1 MNIYKNIVYILK
13 ILGNDNLTISL
24 EQLFQIKIMKEE
36 KWKRRERKERKQKDF
51 VPDNR
56 KSISLI
62 SRLALL
68 PGKLK
73 KIRRKNLR

>member
-1 MNIYKNIVYILK
+1 
-13 ILGNDNLTISL
+13 
-24 EQLFQIKIMKEE
+24 MKEE
-36 KWKRRERKERKQKDF
+36 KWERREKKERRLKDF
-51 VPDNR
+51 VSDNR

-62 SRLALL
+62 FRLALL

>member
-1 MNIYKNIVYILK
+1 
-13 ILGNDNLTISL
+13 
-24 EQLFQIKIMKEE
+24 MKEE
-36 KWKRRERKERKQKDF
+36 KWKRREKKEKKRKDF

-68 PGKLK
+68 SGKLK

>member
-1 MNIYKNIVYILK
+1 
-13 ILGNDNLTISL
+13 
-24 EQLFQIKIMKEE
+24 MKEE

-73 KIRRKNLR
+73 KMRRKNLR

>member
-1 MNIYKNIVYILK
+1 
-13 ILGNDNLTISL
+13 
-24 EQLFQIKIMKEE
+24 MKEE

-56 KSISLI
+56 ESISLI

>member
-1 MNIYKNIVYILK
+1 
-13 ILGNDNLTISL
+13 
-24 EQLFQIKIMKEE
+24 MKEE
-36 KWKRRERKERKQKDF
+36 KWERREKKERKLKDF

-62 SRLALL
+62 SRLAIL

-73 KIRRKNLR
+73 KLRRKKLR